1 MQVAVARGSA
11 RGALFPGTG
20 RRYVQSRPNELNR
33 RPVPHLDLIEK
44 LGIHFEQHALPRIAG
59 RIFGLLLISA
69 EPMSLDQIAE
79 RLRVSRASVSVDA
92 RRLANMGMIEQSAL
106 PGDRR
111 KYYRISEDA
120 FARAMRMRL
129 QSIRDFHSLI
139 ASATD
144 STDTSDPRIRH
155 RLAAFETGARRIIQL
170 LEREIGADITGP
182 GPGARN
188 SA

>member
-11 RGALFPGTG
+11 RGALLPGAG
-20 RRYVQSRPNELNR
+20 RRYVQSRPNELNCSS
-33 RPVPHLDLIEK
+33 VPHLDLIEK
-44 LGIHFEQHALPRIAG
+44 IGIHFEQHALPRIAG

-79 RLRVSRASVSVDA
+79 RLHVSRASVSVDA

-144 STDTSDPRIRH
+144 CTDPRIRH
-155 RLAAFETGARRIIQL
+155 RLTAFETGARRIIQL
-170 LEREIGADITGP
+170 IEQEIGADITGH